1 MNIIPEVTDLVGKS
15 FDFSTVN
22 RSGISHTFPAGS
34 KSYKI
39 SYITGAD
46 RYILSGT
53 ALTGPLQQSLTS
65 LSDLVSAYPS
75 SAQPSYANYLTS
87 RSDLLITFTPTSAT
101 AGTLSFRNP
110 DVPNQVAQS
119 GGAYS
124 IETIGGQQVLLIS
137 QIPEAALTAVTMT
150 NPTALL
156 DYNNGVRPFFA
167 VGPDGG
173 VREGVYTPAGKI
185 ANPTLQFNGTAL
197 NSVLRALSLCQLS
210 SSYTNVSC
218 PN

>member
-1 MNIIPEVTDLVGKS
+1 M
-15 FDFSTVN
+15 
-22 RSGISHTFPAGS
+22 
-34 KSYKI
+34 
-39 SYITGAD
+39 
-46 RYILSGT
+46 
-53 ALTGPLQQSLTS
+53 
-65 LSDLVSAYPS
+65 
-75 SAQPSYANYLTS
+75 
-87 RSDLLITFTPTSAT
+87 
-101 AGTLSFRNP
+101 
-110 DVPNQVAQS
+110 PNQVAQS

-167 VGPDGG
+167 VGPNGG
-173 VREGVYTPAGKI
+173 VREGVYTPAGTI
-185 ANPTLQFNGTAL
+185 TNPTLQFNGTAL